1 MIKNLDVF
9 IQEEFRDEK
18 ESFVIDKWDYHSGNV
33 GCGCWV
39 VCGLGYVDRYYGCL
53 NSKKQ

>member
-9 IQEEFRDEK
+9 IQEEFRNEK
-18 ESFVIDKWDYHSGNV
+18 ESFVIDKWNYHSGNA

-39 VCGLGYVDRYYGCL
+39 VCGLADV
-53 NSKKQ
+53 K